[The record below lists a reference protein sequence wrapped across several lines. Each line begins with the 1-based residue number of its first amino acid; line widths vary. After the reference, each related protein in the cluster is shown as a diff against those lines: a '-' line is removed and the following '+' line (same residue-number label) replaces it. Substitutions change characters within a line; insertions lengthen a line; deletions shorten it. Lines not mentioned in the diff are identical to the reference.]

1 MFFESSGEVR
11 DGRIAEH
18 DAYIGYTEAFLIK
31 KVARVFHALALIK
44 IKYGCAEQ
52 LLESFFQIAFI
63 DGPFATEFT
72 YGQRLTHMIQQN
84 FARQVDLFPVCT
96 VSK

>member
-44 IKYGCAEQ
+44 IKDGGTEQ
-52 LLESFFQIAFI
+52 FLKALFKITFI
-63 DGPFATEFT
+63 DS
-72 YGQRLTHMIQQN
+72 
-84 FARQVDLFPVCT
+84 DLAA
-96 VSK
+96 